1 MTQNSG
7 SVFSAE
13 CDSATQTLISFA
25 YRSPQASK
33 ETVELR

>member
-13 CDSATQTLISFA
+13 CDPATWTLIAFA
-25 YRSPQASK
+25 YRSQQASK
-33 ETVELR
+33 EAVELR